1 LPHGQVT
8 YREFSEFWSGRNIHH
23 QVKKRRKKERT
34 LTIGEGVMKS
44 RLLISTFFILMI
56 LAFTQT
62 QAREGFLSG
71 NKLVELMRERDRM
84 EAGASDV
91 DYVKVREY
99 SGYIAGVYDATDW
112 QYDTPDQVTVGQVVA
127 VVSKFLKENH
137 ERWSEPAA
145 DLVMDALKKAFPLKE
160 KK

>member
-1 LPHGQVT
+1 M
-8 YREFSEFWSGRNIHH
+8 
-23 QVKKRRKKERT
+23 
-34 LTIGEGVMKS
+34 GEGVMKNK
-44 RLLISTFFILMI
+44 LWISILFILMI

-71 NKLVELMRERDRM
+71 NKRDRM

-91 DYVKVREY
+91 DYIKVREY

-145 DLVMDALKKAFPLKE
+145 DLVMDALKNAFPLKE
-160 KK
+160 KDKGKK